1 MFFDLLNILKNLF
14 CFTGSYSN
22 DVFPE
27 PLSVE
32 EEEKCIK
39 GKMEGNIEDRN
50 KLIEHNLRLVA
61 HIIKKFDNKYVDSD
75 DLISIGTIG
84 LIKGVDTFSSD
95 KGVKITTYCARCI
108 ENEILMYFRSN
119 NRYNNDISI
128 NDAVGFDKDGNEIA
142 IMDVLKTPNPDFVSD
157 IDLKDNIELLKKYI
171 NITKSEK
178 KYNNGYI
185 YSYTFPNG
193 SSLYYTFVDKIYFFS
208 ENVKAIETAINNIN
222 TKNIL
227 NEMTKKIDDYNPNY
241 IFTIQLE
248 KANRILKYFNVPL
261 RNWSYPNNLVIGSSV
276 NSNYTHINISFDANF
291 RKLKNNQ

>member
-108 ENEILMYFRSN
+108 ENERLMYFRSN

-171 NITKSEK
+171 NVLTPREKEILIRRYGLNNQDEETQKTISKKLGISRSYVSRIEKRALTK
-178 KYNNGYI
+178 
-185 YSYTFPNG
+185 
-193 SSLYYTFVDKIYFFS
+193 
-208 ENVKAIETAINNIN
+208 
-222 TKNIL
+222 IL
-227 NEMTKKIDDYNPNY
+227 REFI
-241 IFTIQLE
+241 
-248 KANRILKYFNVPL
+248 
-261 RNWSYPNNLVIGSSV
+261 
-276 NSNYTHINISFDANF
+276 
-291 RKLKNNQ
+291 KNNKDDK